1 MLVLVQA
8 RSQAVEAQLASTT
21 AELRELKS
29 RQHQLEVRNMLLEK
43 VSQLNKS
50 TDPQSSSEV
59 SICLPHVLLS
69 FCLPRLKLL
78 DAVSQDQS
86 SHDAFDTALKFEEN
100 DVDNV
105 ALLTVSVQGKQ
116 YSITPHEVSQMPL
129 QSFSALWTVSSLHA
143 LPD

>member
-1 MLVLVQA
+1 ML
-8 RSQAVEAQLASTT
+8 
-21 AELRELKS
+21 
-29 RQHQLEVRNMLLEK
+29 
-43 VSQLNKS
+43 
-50 TDPQSSSEV
+50 
-59 SICLPHVLLS
+59 
-69 FCLPRLKLL
+69 
-78 DAVSQDQS
+78 QDQS

-129 QSFSALWTVSSLHA
+129 QSFSALWTVSSLHV

>member
-1 MLVLVQA
+1 ML
-8 RSQAVEAQLASTT
+8 
-21 AELRELKS
+21 
-29 RQHQLEVRNMLLEK
+29 
-43 VSQLNKS
+43 
-50 TDPQSSSEV
+50 
-59 SICLPHVLLS
+59 
-69 FCLPRLKLL
+69 
-78 DAVSQDQS
+78 QDQA

-143 LPD
+143 RPDRQLFACQAVAAKAHPDCQAAQFSYCMACIFIIRHW